1 MVNHIV
7 ILSLKKFGVAQ
18 YTNVNYSYEN
28 ESNLEELLGFYQINL
43 LGYAFMVAEML
54 QKSKLLLYVL
64 YSCYMKFYFCYIFHI
79 YVICVNILY
88 IYILS
93 CFIVLLYIICFL
105 ILLYISIF
113 ALFDLKFVWSRFYF
127 HYMYKIVI
135 M

>member
-1 MVNHIV
+1 M
-7 ILSLKKFGVAQ
+7 AQ
-18 YTNVNYSYEN
+18 YTNVNYSSEN

-88 IYILS
+88 IYIYYH
-93 CFIVLLYIICFL
+93 VLLFY
-105 ILLYISIF
+105 YISYVF
-113 ALFDLKFVWSRFYF
+113 
-127 HYMYKIVI
+127 
-135 M
+135 

>member
-88 IYILS
+88 IYLYIYIYILS
-93 CFIVLLYIICFL
+93 CFIVLLYITFFL

-113 ALFDLKFVWSRFYF
+113 ALFDLKFV
-127 HYMYKIVI
+127 
-135 M
+135 

>member
-88 IYILS
+88 IYIYILS

-113 ALFDLKFVWSRFYF
+113 ALFDLKFV
-127 HYMYKIVI
+127 
-135 M
+135 